1 MTCIDITNIV
11 AALSDFYTPDEIDVW
26 LDAPQPLLN
35 GRSATALI
43 TEGRADDVMAAIDRL
58 REGVYL

>member
-1 MTCIDITNIV
+1 MTRIDIPNIV
-11 AALSDFYTPDEIDVW
+11 AALSDFYTPEEIDIW
-26 LDAPQPLLN
+26 LDRPHPQLN

-43 TEGRADDVMAAIDRL
+43 AEGRADDVMAVIDRL